1 LRVAAQRGRATLAVT
16 PGDSQPTSAT
26 KPEEKAM
33 SNGKFDKLK
42 GRAKE
47 AAGDLTDN
55 DDLKDEGKV
64 DKASGSVKDKVD
76 KAGDKVKDAVNPN
89 R

>member
-1 LRVAAQRGRATLAVT
+1 
-16 PGDSQPTSAT
+16 
-26 KPEEKAM
+26 M
-33 SNGKFDKLK
+33 SDGKFDKLK